1 MNIEEK
7 KRYQQMIFRHMDLHE
22 LTQKEMAAELN
33 IQQSTLSAWLSSDPG
48 KGHGI
53 RKNHIARI
61 LHVCADAAGRDY
73 ISVAGNGNN
82 INSHNQS
89 GDVEKFRAGLL
100 CALIDSELPPEALQI
115 ALKVVK
121 DFKG

>member
-1 MNIEEK
+1 MNIDEK
-7 KRYQQMIFRHMDLHE
+7 RKLQRLILRHMSEHE
-22 LTQKEMAAELN
+22 LTQKEMATELN
-33 IQQSTLSAWLSSDPG
+33 IQQSTLSAWLSDDPE

-53 RKNHIARI
+53 RKTHVARI
-61 LHVCADAAGRDY
+61 LHVCGD
-73 ISVAGNGNN
+73 VAGNGNS
-82 INSHNQS
+82 INSHNG
-89 GDVEKFRAGLL
+89 GDVEKFRAGLI